1 MTSTRTVSLQN
12 SAPRAGVVKGISY
25 TIGDDAPWTVPIIPD
40 SDNNNTPPPRA
51 IHLKAPSNNNN
62 KITKTN
68 KHSNDNMQVQVPD
81 HGPQT
86 TRQNRLPIFNQV
98 RNMLNKST
106 ANTRSDETSSE
117 HMSDMAVKQSAEPR
131 VKPSRWDSVFNA
143 RPNTPSLKS
152 LKSKKSQS
160 NISVLRDPETN
171 SMASGQSSP
180 TSLYSSQ
187 SGSPTRAPSQV
198 SVNAVSQLPR
208 GVTAKNQFKRK
219 PVQSP
224 SVPATENSQNIPPP
238 QQNLLTVPDS
248 KPRNRLSLSHAALSD
263 FTKRQSSDSSA
274 TGCGRPPLM
283 SHFSWTTIGTSAAPT
298 PMEEIEDPFP
308 TALPPMP
315 SQQPERSRSTT
326 QPPAESILSR
336 KRPVQRVENQEWAPS
351 TPRQRATTGASATSG
366 ASDDSTP
373 RATPHAR
380 NFSIND
386 ETPRKPSRAPTSGAA
401 TPTQSSSGKKALPLL
416 PFMLS
421 EQEASHVEQLLSQ
434 ERNLVMQR
442 RNIERAIADLEQV
455 EFASP
460 LEVSFATVRDA
471 KRKLEQHRE
480 TLQEV
485 KMEEM
490 DVGIKIARARR
501 REDFGEG
508 EGSLWVRR
516 VTG

>member
-25 TIGDDAPWTVPIIPD
+25 TIGDDAPWSVPIIPD
-40 SDNNNTPPPRA
+40 SDSTPPPRA
-51 IHLKAPSNNNN
+51 IHLKALSNNNNNN

-68 KHSNDNMQVQVPD
+68 KHDKDNMQVQVPD

-106 ANTRSDETSSE
+106 ANTRSDEMPSE
-117 HMSDMAVKQSAEPR
+117 HMSDMAVKQSADPR

-143 RPNTPSLKS
+143 RPNSPSLKS

-160 NISVLRDPETN
+160 NISVLRDPETT

-224 SVPATENSQNIPPP
+224 SIPATENSQNIPPP
-238 QQNLLTVPDS
+238 QNLLTVPDS
-248 KPRNRLSLSHAALSD
+248 KPRNRFSLSHAALSD
-263 FTKRQSSDSSA
+263 FTRRQSSDSSA
-274 TGCGRPPLM
+274 TGGRPALM

-315 SQQPERSRSTT
+315 SQQLERS
-326 QPPAESILSR
+326 QPTAQQPAQSILSR
-336 KRPVQRVENQEWAPS
+336 KRPVQRIENQEWAPS
-351 TPRQRATTGASATSG
+351 TPRQRAATGTSATSG

-386 ETPRKPSRAPTSGAA
+386 ETPKKPSRTTSGAA

-442 RNIERAIADLEQV
+442 RNIERAITDLEQV

>member
-40 SDNNNTPPPRA
+40 SDQTPPPRA
-51 IHLKAPSNNNN
+51 INLKAPSHKNN
-62 KITKTN
+62 KSK
-68 KHSNDNMQVQVPD
+68 NDNNMNAQILD

-86 TRQNRLPIFNQV
+86 ARQARLPIFNQV
-98 RNMLNKST
+98 RNMLNKSA
-106 ANTRSDETSSE
+106 ANTRPDETPAE
-117 HMSDMAVKQSAEPR
+117 QPSDMAAKPSEPR
-131 VKPSRWDSVFNA
+131 IKSSRWDSVFSA
-143 RPNTPSLKS
+143 RPNSPSLKS

-160 NISVLRDPETN
+160 NIYVLRDPETY

-180 TSLYSSQ
+180 TSASST
-187 SGSPTRAPSQV
+187 SGSPTRAPSQI

-219 PVQSP
+219 PVMSP
-224 SVPATENSQNIPPP
+224 SPPATETLQNHPP
-238 QQNLLTVPDS
+238 QNLLTVPDS
-248 KPRNRLSLSHAALSD
+248 KPRNRFSLSTAALSEM
-263 FTKRQSSDSSA
+263 TRRQSSSNTS
-274 TGCGRPPLM
+274 TTSTGRPPLM

-298 PMEEIEDPFP
+298 PMEEIEDPIP

-315 SQQPERSRSTT
+315 SHHLERSLSTHQPT
-326 QPPAESILSR
+326 QSILSR
-336 KRPVQRVENQEWAPS
+336 KRPVQRIENQEWAPS
-351 TPRQRATTGASATSG
+351 TPRQRAATGASGISG
-366 ASDDSTP
+366 TSDDSTP

-380 NFSIND
+380 TFSIND
-386 ETPRKPSRAPTSGAA
+386 ETPKKPIRASEAA
-401 TPTQSSSGKKALPLL
+401 TPTNSSSGKKALPRL
-416 PFMLS
+416 PFTMS

-471 KRKLEQHRE
+471 KRKLEQHRD

-501 REDFGEG
+501 RDDFAEG

>member
-12 SAPRAGVVKGISY
+12 RNNPGVVKGISY
-25 TIGDDAPWTVPIIPD
+25 TIGDDAPWTVPIIPE
-40 SDNNNTPPPRA
+40 SDNNTPPPRA
-51 IHLKAPSNNNN
+51 IHLKAPPKKNNNKNSNSNTNKHNNNN
-62 KITKTN
+62 N
-68 KHSNDNMQVQVPD
+68 NNMQEHVPD

-106 ANTRSDETSSE
+106 TNTRSDEMPSE

-143 RPNTPSLKS
+143 RPTSPSLKS

-160 NISVLRDPETN
+160 NISIMRDPETY

-180 TSLYSSQ
+180 TSLYSQPESH
-187 SGSPTRAPSQV
+187 SRAPSQI

-224 SVPATENSQNIPPP
+224 SIPATEDSQNFPP
-238 QQNLLTVPDS
+238 QNLLTVPDAR
-248 KPRNRLSLSHAALSD
+248 PHNMFSLSTAALSD
-263 FTKRQSSDSSA
+263 FTKRQSSADSTA
-274 TGCGRPPLM
+274 TGGRPPLM

-308 TALPPMP
+308 STLPHMP
-315 SQQPERSRSTT
+315 SQRLERSQSIS
-326 QPPAESILSR
+326 QQPAESILSR
-336 KRPVQRVENQEWAPS
+336 KRPVQRLENMEWAPQ
-351 TPRQRATTGASATSG
+351 TPRQRAATGTSATSG

-373 RATPHAR
+373 RATPRAR

-386 ETPRKPSRAPTSGAA
+386 DEQPPKKPSGAA
-401 TPTQSSSGKKALPLL
+401 TPTPSSSGKKALPQL
-416 PFMLS
+416 PFTLS

-442 RNIERAIADLEQV
+442 RNIERAISDLEQV

-471 KRKLEQHRE
+471 KRKLEQHRD

-501 REDFGEG
+501 REDFDEG

>member
-40 SDNNNTPPPRA
+40 SDNNTPPPRA
-51 IHLKAPSNNNN
+51 IHLKAPPKKNNNNN
-62 KITKTN
+62 KNSHTTKHDN
-68 KHSNDNMQVQVPD
+68 NMQEHVPD

-106 ANTRSDETSSE
+106 ATTRSDETPSE

-143 RPNTPSLKS
+143 RPSSPGLKS

-160 NISVLRDPETN
+160 NISVLRDPETY

-180 TSLYSSQ
+180 TSLYSQ
-187 SGSPTRAPSQV
+187 SESHSRAPSQI

-224 SVPATENSQNIPPP
+224 SIPATENSQNLPPP
-238 QQNLLTVPDS
+238 QSLLTVPDARS
-248 KPRNRLSLSHAALSD
+248 RNRFSLSTAALSD

-274 TGCGRPPLM
+274 TGTGRPPLM
-283 SHFSWTTIGTSAAPT
+283 SHFSWTTIGTSAHPT
-298 PMEEIEDPFP
+298 PMEEIDDPFP
-308 TALPPMP
+308 TALPLMP
-315 SQQPERSRSTT
+315 SQRLERSQSTS
-326 QPPAESILSR
+326 QQPAESILSR
-336 KRPVQRVENQEWAPS
+336 KRPVQRLENMEWAPS
-351 TPRQRATTGASATSG
+351 TPRQRAATGTSATSG

-373 RATPHAR
+373 RATPRAR
-380 NFSIND
+380 NFSVNED
-386 ETPRKPSRAPTSGAA
+386 EQTPRKSNNTSGAA
-401 TPTQSSSGKKALPLL
+401 TPTPSSSGKKALPLL
-416 PFMLS
+416 PFTLS

-442 RNIERAIADLEQV
+442 RNIERAINDLEQV

-471 KRKLEQHRE
+471 KRKLQQHRD

-501 REDFGEG
+501 REDFAEG

>member
-1 MTSTRTVSLQN
+1 MTTTRTVSLQN

-25 TIGDDAPWTVPIIPD
+25 TIGDDAPWSVPIIPD
-40 SDNNNTPPPRA
+40 SDHTPPPRA
-51 IHLKAPSNNNN
+51 INLKAPSTNN
-62 KITKTN
+62 KTSKLNNT
-68 KHSNDNMQVQVPD
+68 NMQVHVPD

-98 RNMLNKST
+98 RNMLNKSA
-106 ANTRSDETSSE
+106 ANTRPDDTSAE
-117 HMSDMAVKQSAEPR
+117 QPADMAVKPSADPR
-131 VKPSRWDSVFNA
+131 GKASRWDSVFNA
-143 RPNTPSLKS
+143 RPNSPSLKS
-152 LKSKKSQS
+152 LKSRKSHS
-160 NISVLRDPETN
+160 NISVLRDPETY

-180 TSLYSSQ
+180 TSVYSSK
-187 SGSPTRAPSQV
+187 SGSPTRTPSQI

-219 PVQSP
+219 PVMSP
-224 SVPATENSQNIPPP
+224 SVSATENSQNLPP
-238 QQNLLTVPDS
+238 QNLLTVPET
-248 KPRNRLSLSHAALSD
+248 KPRNRFSLSTAALTD
-263 FTKRQSSDSSA
+263 FTKRQLSETSA
-274 TGCGRPPLM
+274 TGSGRPPLM

-298 PMEEIEDPFP
+298 PMEEIEDPIP

-315 SQQPERSRSTT
+315 TQQLERSQSTHQQYT
-326 QPPAESILSR
+326 QSILSR
-336 KRPVQRVENQEWAPS
+336 KRPVQRIENQEWAPS
-351 TPRQRATTGASATSG
+351 TPRQRAATGASATSG

-373 RATPHAR
+373 RATPRAR
-380 NFSIND
+380 NFSLND
-386 ETPRKPSRAPTSGAA
+386 ETPKKPGRASEAA
-401 TPTQSSSGKKALPLL
+401 TSTTPSSGKKALPLL

-421 EQEASHVEQLLSQ
+421 EQEASHIEQLLSQ

-442 RNIERAIADLEQV
+442 RNIERAITDLEQV

>member
-25 TIGDDAPWTVPIIPD
+25 TIGDDAPWTVPIND
-40 SDNNNTPPPRA
+40 SDHTPPPRA
-51 IHLKAPSNNNN
+51 INLKAPSHNNITKQNNNN
-62 KITKTN
+62 
-68 KHSNDNMQVQVPD
+68 SDMQIPD

-86 TRQNRLPIFNQV
+86 TRQARMPIFNQV

-106 ANTRSDETSSE
+106 ANARPDDIPSEQPSS
-117 HMSDMAVKQSAEPR
+117 MAVKPSEPR
-131 VKPSRWDSVFNA
+131 AKPSRWDSVFNA
-143 RPNTPSLKS
+143 RPNSPSLKS

-160 NISVLRDPETN
+160 NISVLRDPETT
-171 SMASGQSSP
+171 SIASGQSSP
-180 TSLYSSQ
+180 ISASSKP
-187 SGSPTRAPSQV
+187 GSPTRAPSQI

-219 PVQSP
+219 PVMSP
-224 SVPATENSQNIPPP
+224 SPSATENSQTLPP
-238 QQNLLTVPDS
+238 QNLLTVPDA
-248 KPRNRLSLSHAALSD
+248 KPRNRFSLSTAALSD
-263 FTKRQSSDSSA
+263 FTRRQSSDTTA
-274 TGCGRPPLM
+274 TGTGRPPLM

-298 PMEEIEDPFP
+298 PMEEIEDPIP

-315 SQQPERSRSTT
+315 SQQLERSQSTNQHT
-326 QPPAESILSR
+326 QSILSR
-336 KRPVQRVENQEWAPS
+336 KRPVQRIENQEWAPS
-351 TPRQRATTGASATSG
+351 TPRQRAATG

-373 RATPHAR
+373 RATPTAR
-380 NFSIND
+380 NFPIND
-386 ETPRKPSRAPTSGAA
+386 ETPKKPGRASETT
-401 TPTQSSSGKKALPLL
+401 TPTQSSSGKKALPRL
-416 PFMLS
+416 PFTMS
-421 EQEASHVEQLLSQ
+421 EKEASFVEQLLSQ

-442 RNIERAIADLEQV
+442 RNIERAITDLEQV

-471 KRKLEQHRE
+471 KRKLEQHRD

-501 REDFGEG
+501 REDFAEG

>member
-40 SDNNNTPPPRA
+40 SDSTPPPRA
-51 IHLKAPSNNNN
+51 IHLKAPSNSNN
-62 KITKTN
+62 KLTKIN
-68 KHSNDNMQVQVPD
+68 KHTNNDNMQVHVPD

-106 ANTRSDETSSE
+106 ANTRSDETPSE
-117 HMSDMAVKQSAEPR
+117 HMSDTAVKQSADLR

-143 RPNTPSLKS
+143 RPSSPSLKS
-152 LKSKKSQS
+152 LKSKKSHS
-160 NISVLRDPETN
+160 NISVLRDPDTT
-171 SMASGQSSP
+171 SMASGQTSP
-180 TSLYSSQ
+180 TSVYSSQ
-187 SGSPTRAPSQV
+187 SGSPTRAPSQI

-224 SVPATENSQNIPPP
+224 SVPATETSQNIPPP
-238 QQNLLTVPDS
+238 QNLLTVPDS
-248 KPRNRLSLSHAALSD
+248 KPRNRFSLSHAALSD

-274 TGCGRPPLM
+274 TGFGRPALI

-298 PMEEIEDPFP
+298 PMEEVDDPFP

-315 SQQPERSRSTT
+315 SQQLERSQSTSQ
-326 QPPAESILSR
+326 QPAQSILSR
-336 KRPVQRVENQEWAPS
+336 KRPVQRIENQEWAPS
-351 TPRQRATTGASATSG
+351 TPRQRATTGASGTSG

-386 ETPRKPSRAPTSGAA
+386 ETPKKPARATTSGAA
-401 TPTQSSSGKKALPLL
+401 TPTQSSSGKKALPQL

-421 EQEASHVEQLLSQ
+421 EQEASHIELLLSQ

-471 KRKLEQHRE
+471 KRRLEQHRD

-501 REDFGEG
+501 CEDFSEG

>member
-1 MTSTRTVSLQN
+1 M
-12 SAPRAGVVKGISY
+12 
-25 TIGDDAPWTVPIIPD
+25 
-40 SDNNNTPPPRA
+40 
-51 IHLKAPSNNNN
+51 
-62 KITKTN
+62 
-68 KHSNDNMQVQVPD
+68 
-81 HGPQT
+81 
-86 TRQNRLPIFNQV
+86 
-98 RNMLNKST
+98 
-106 ANTRSDETSSE
+106 
-117 HMSDMAVKQSAEPR
+117 
-131 VKPSRWDSVFNA
+131 
-143 RPNTPSLKS
+143 
-152 LKSKKSQS
+152 
-160 NISVLRDPETN
+160 
-171 SMASGQSSP
+171 
-180 TSLYSSQ
+180 
-187 SGSPTRAPSQV
+187 
-198 SVNAVSQLPR
+198 SQLPR

-224 SVPATENSQNIPPP
+224 SVPATENLQNLPP
-238 QQNLLTVPDS
+238 QNLLTVPDS
-248 KPRNRLSLSHAALSD
+248 KPRNRFSLSTAALSD

-274 TGCGRPPLM
+274 TGSGRPPLM

-298 PMEEIEDPFP
+298 PMEEREDPFP

-315 SQQPERSRSTT
+315 SQHLERSQSTSQ
-326 QPPAESILSR
+326 QPAQSILSR
-336 KRPVQRVENQEWAPS
+336 KRPVQRIENQEWAPS
-351 TPRQRATTGASATSG
+351 TPRQRAATNASGTSG

-386 ETPRKPSRAPTSGAA
+386 ETPKKPGRATSGAA
-401 TPTQSSSGKKALPLL
+401 TPTQSGSGKKALPLL

-421 EQEASHVEQLLSQ
+421 EQEASHIELLLSQ

-442 RNIERAIADLEQV
+442 RNIERAITDLEQV

-501 REDFGEG
+501 REDFSEG

>member
-12 SAPRAGVVKGISY
+12 SAPRAGVVTGISY
-25 TIGDDAPWTVPIIPD
+25 TIGDDAPWTVPIND
-40 SDNNNTPPPRA
+40 SESTPPPRA
-51 IHLKAPSNNNN
+51 INLKAPSHGSSSNNSNNTTTTKNNNNN
-62 KITKTN
+62 K
-68 KHSNDNMQVQVPD
+68 NDTMQIPD

-86 TRQNRLPIFNQV
+86 SRQARLPIFNQV

-106 ANTRSDETSSE
+106 ANTRPDDSIPTEQP
-117 HMSDMAVKQSAEPR
+117 SDMAVKPSEPR
-131 VKPSRWDSVFNA
+131 SKPSRWDSVFNA
-143 RPNTPSLKS
+143 RPNSPRLGDLRS
-152 LKSKKSQS
+152 LKSKKSHS
-160 NISVLRDPETN
+160 NISILRDPETT

-180 TSLYSSQ
+180 TSSSSKSQ
-187 SGSPTRAPSQV
+187 SPSRAPSQI

-219 PVQSP
+219 PVMSP
-224 SVPATENSQNIPPP
+224 SPSATENSQNLSP
-238 QQNLLTVPDS
+238 QNLLSVPDA
-248 KPRNRLSLSHAALSD
+248 KPRNRFSLSTAALSD
-263 FTKRQSSDSSA
+263 FTRKQSSASS
-274 TGCGRPPLM
+274 TGRPPLM

-298 PMEEIEDPFP
+298 PMEEIEDPIP

-315 SQQPERSRSTT
+315 SQQLERSQSTNQHT
-326 QPPAESILSR
+326 QSILSR
-336 KRPVQRVENQEWAPS
+336 KRPVQRIENVEWAPS
-351 TPRQRATTGASATSG
+351 TPRQRERAATG

-373 RATPHAR
+373 RATPTAAK
-380 NFSIND
+380 FPIND
-386 ETPRKPSRAPTSGAA
+386 ETPGKPGRASETT
-401 TPTQSSSGKKALPLL
+401 TPNSSSGKKALPLL
-416 PFMLS
+416 PVTLS
-421 EQEASHVEQLLSQ
+421 EKEASHVEQLLSQ
-434 ERNLVMQR
+434 ERNVVMQR

-471 KRKLEQHRE
+471 KRKLEQHRD

-501 REDFGEG
+501 REDYEDG